1 MNGVWCD
8 FHESNVITGTIS
20 DDYCRIRI
28 EEFKSKMNKYK
39 IIENNG
45 GLLIDTTP
53 DYQKFM
59 ESGIEIES
67 YSKHEAVCSI
77 YNNSPNTWRQ
87 CYVLDTDTLKLFL
100 VYWYRDSMG
109 RITTTE
115 SFHSTLEKPKMK
127 KYKIIPN
134 QNKHPDS
141 ITYEFME
148 SYFTVESDSPVNAF
162 RKYCEHDSFVLNLD
176 SNFGYVFDTES
187 LDLYYTSW
195 SVNEQLGNSSFVKKL
210 EKPIKTDDSNMK
222 YKYKIVP
229 NRYNSTP
236 SYDEMMASNVL
247 INATG
252 PKTALSRYR
261 HLFDS
266 RVELTW
272 TLNLESLDLHQVI
285 FDKQNRDYTAHFIK
299 KFENPIE
306 KPKMK
311 TFKILSGNI
320 PPLYENFNSQYE
332 VNTASIKSA
341 VSRLYTF
348 ALTLDVYFLDIEN
361 LDLYHVRG
369 YREDISKDFILV
381 QNYAGKVNKPEVK
394 TKPMNTLSFKTLTEA
409 NNKRLPLFKN
419 SKGLP
424 AHSKPDGSDWSH
436 AEWLQAV
443 IGELGEYANVMKK
456 VQRGDLTME
465 EAKPSIE
472 KELADVMTY
481 FAILAQQLNI
491 DLGQAVEDKF
501 NEVSRRVECDIFIE
515 NDKVVREDE
524 LNYYADETK
533 TNTQI
538 GNDSLLSKKEE
549 LKTELDKIK
558 IKPSNFKKPA
568 VTPQMTNLMIGVG
581 LAYMQNLAN
590 QFYGIYPKPVQKTI
604 TLQDLNNGKV
614 YTRPFVSGRD
624 SNNLQEFSK
633 LIVNDATVMKTLQN
647 GKDYEGFNVNIG
659 DMIQFSD
666 DRNVLYSLRVTKI
679 E

>member
-394 TKPMNTLSFKTLTEA
+394 TKPMNTLSFKTLTDA

-443 IGELGEYANVMKK
+443 IGELGEYANIMKK
-456 VQRGDLTME
+456 VQRGDLTMV

-481 FAILAQQLNI
+481 FAILVQQLNI

-501 NEVSRRVECDIFIE
+501 NEVSDRVKADVYIS
-515 NDKVVREDE
+515 NDKVVTRNEM
-524 LNYYADETK
+524 
-533 TNTQI
+533 
-538 GNDSLLSKKEE
+538 SSKEE
-549 LKTELDKIK
+549 LHNELDKLKVKVKKENLTAQLYHKPVSFSSDQIK
-558 IKPSNFKKPA
+558 VDPTKWINNQDYATSA
-568 VTPQMTNLMIGVG
+568 MIVG
-581 LAYMQNLAN
+581 LAHMINSFLK
-590 QFYGIYPKPVQKTI
+590 KPVRKLI

-614 YTRPFVSGRD
+614 YTRPFISGHD
-624 SNNLQEFSK
+624 STTLQEFSK
-633 LIVNDATVMKTLQN
+633 LIVSDTLVMKTLQN
-647 GKDYEGFNVNIG
+647 GKDYDGFNVNVG

>member
-1 MNGVWCD
+1 MFRKLPKFGKIKMNGAWCD

-28 EEFKSKMNKYK
+28 EEFKPKMNKYK
-39 IIENNG
+39 IIESNG
-45 GLLIDTTP
+45 GLLIDAAP

-67 YSKHEAVCSI
+67 YSEHEAVCSI
-77 YNNSPNTWRQ
+77 YDNSLNTWRQ
-87 CYVLDTDTLKLFL
+87 CYVLDTDTLRLFL
-100 VYWYRDSMG
+100 VYWYRDSMD
-109 RITTTE
+109 RMTTTE
-115 SFHSTLEKPKMK
+115 SFHSILEKPKAK
-127 KYKIIPN
+127 NKYKIIPN

-141 ITYEFME
+141 ITYEFMN

-210 EKPIKTDDSNMK
+210 EKPFETDNDLNMK
-222 YKYKIVP
+222 YKYKIIS

-236 SYDEMMASNVL
+236 SYDEMMKSDVL

-266 RVELTW
+266 RVKSGW
-272 TLNLESLDLHQVI
+272 TLNLESLNLHQVI
-285 FDKQNRDYTAHFIK
+285 FDGQKEYVAHFIK
-299 KFENPIE
+299 KLE
-306 KPKMK
+306 KSKMN
-311 TFKILSGNI
+311 TFKILITSKTPSLKVILESGT
-320 PPLYENFNSQYE
+320 LVEAE
-332 VNTASIKSA
+332 SA
-341 VSRLYTF
+341 Q
-348 ALTLDVYFLDIEN
+348 DVYNKYCSNYSKFNIFRILN
-361 LDLYHVRG
+361 LSNLELTCYTYNQHKNC
-369 YREDISKDFILV
+369 ISFCVEKLE
-381 QNYAGKVNKPEVK
+381 KPM
-394 TKPMNTLSFKTLTEA
+394 TKPKLNTLSFKTLTEA

-443 IGELGEYANVMKK
+443 IGELGEYANIMKK

-481 FAILAQQLNI
+481 FAILAQQLNV

-501 NEVSRRVECDIFIE
+501 NEVSERVKANVFIK
-515 NDKVVREDE
+515 NDVV
-524 LNYYADETK
+524 Y
-533 TNTQI
+533 
-538 GNDSLLSKKEE
+538 SKNEE
-549 LKTELDKIK
+549 SIAEEKKIK
-558 IKPSNFKKPA
+558 NEKVRKAKDF
-568 VTPQMTNLMIGVG
+568 MTSSKVKELMNQHKVRPDAWINNQDYATTTMIVG
-581 LAYMQNLAN
+581 LAHMINSFLK
-590 QFYGIYPKPVQKTI
+590 KPVQKTI

-614 YTRPFVSGRD
+614 YTRPFISGQD
-624 SNNLQEFSK
+624 STTLQEFSK
-633 LIVNDATVMKTLQN
+633 LIVTDANVMKTLLN
-647 GKDYEGFNVNIG
+647 GKDYDGFNVNVG

>member
-1 MNGVWCD
+1 
-8 FHESNVITGTIS
+8 
-20 DDYCRIRI
+20 
-28 EEFKSKMNKYK
+28 MNKYK

-45 GLLIDTTP
+45 GLLIDTAP

-59 ESGIEIES
+59 ESEIEIES

-77 YNNSPNTWRQ
+77 YDNSLNTWRQ
-87 CYVLDTDTLKLFL
+87 CYVLDTDTLRLFL
-100 VYWYRDSMG
+100 VYWYRDSMD
-109 RITTTE
+109 RMTTTE
-115 SFHSTLEKPKMK
+115 SFHSILEKPKAK
-127 KYKIIPN
+127 NKYKIIPN

-141 ITYEFME
+141 ITYEFMN

-210 EKPIKTDDSNMK
+210 EKPFETDNDLNMK
-222 YKYKIVP
+222 YKYKIIS

-236 SYDEMMASNVL
+236 SYDEMMKSDVL

-266 RVELTW
+266 RVKSGW
-272 TLNLESLDLHQVI
+272 TLNLESLNLHQVI
-285 FDKQNRDYTAHFIK
+285 FDGQKEYVAHFIK
-299 KFENPIE
+299 KLE
-306 KPKMK
+306 KSKMN
-311 TFKILSGNI
+311 TFKILITPKTPTLEVMLKSGT
-320 PPLYENFNSQYE
+320 LVEAE
-332 VNTASIKSA
+332 SA
-341 VSRLYTF
+341 Q
-348 ALTLDVYFLDIEN
+348 DVYDKYFTNYSKFNTFRILN
-361 LDLYHVRG
+361 LSNLELTSFTYNQHKNC
-369 YREDISKDFILV
+369 ISFCVEKLE
-381 QNYAGKVNKPEVK
+381 KPM
-394 TKPMNTLSFKTLTEA
+394 TKPKLNTLSFKTLTEA

-443 IGELGEYANVMKK
+443 IGELGEYANIMKK

-472 KELADVMTY
+472 KELADVQTY
-481 FAILAQQLNI
+481 FSILAQQLNI

-501 NEVSRRVECDIFIE
+501 NEVSKRVECDVFIE
-515 NDKVVREDE
+515 NDKVVTKSQDSLTWKGSETFKAVFVNHDKDGT
-524 LNYYADETK
+524 YA
-533 TNTQI
+533 NRLI

-558 IKPSNFKKPA
+558 IKPSNSKKPV

-581 LAYMQNLAN
+581 LAYLAN
-590 QFYGIYPKPVQKTI
+590 QFYGIYPKPAQKFI

-614 YTRPFVSGRD
+614 YTRPFVSGQD
-624 SNNLQEFSK
+624 STTLQELSK
-633 LIVNDATVMKTLQN
+633 LIVTDATVMKTLLN
-647 GKDYEGFNVNIG
+647 GKDYDGFNVNVG

>member
-394 TKPMNTLSFKTLTEA
+394 TKPMNTLSFKTLTDA

-443 IGELGEYANVMKK
+443 IGELGEYANIMKK
-456 VQRGDLTME
+456 VQRGDLTMV

-501 NEVSRRVECDIFIE
+501 NEVSDRVKADVYIS
-515 NDKVVREDE
+515 NDKVVTRNEM
-524 LNYYADETK
+524 
-533 TNTQI
+533 
-538 GNDSLLSKKEE
+538 SSKEE
-549 LKTELDKIK
+549 LHNELDKLKVKVKKENLTAQLYHKPVSFSSDQIK
-558 IKPSNFKKPA
+558 VDPTKWINNQDYATSA
-568 VTPQMTNLMIGVG
+568 MIVG
-581 LAYMQNLAN
+581 LAHMINSFLK
-590 QFYGIYPKPVQKTI
+590 KPVRKLI

-614 YTRPFVSGRD
+614 YTRPFISGHD
-624 SNNLQEFSK
+624 STTLQEFSK
-633 LIVNDATVMKTLQN
+633 LIVSDTLVMKTLQN
-647 GKDYEGFNVNIG
+647 GKDYDGFNVNVG

>member
-1 MNGVWCD
+1 MTFKLGKFGKIKMNGVWCD

-210 EKPIKTDDSNMK
+210 EKPI
-222 YKYKIVP
+222 
-229 NRYNSTP
+229 
-236 SYDEMMASNVL
+236 
-247 INATG
+247 
-252 PKTALSRYR
+252 
-261 HLFDS
+261 
-266 RVELTW
+266 
-272 TLNLESLDLHQVI
+272 
-285 FDKQNRDYTAHFIK
+285 
-299 KFENPIE
+299 E
-306 KPKMK
+306 KPKMN
-311 TFKILSGNI
+311 TFKILITPKTPTLEVMLKSGT
-320 PPLYENFNSQYE
+320 LVEAE
-332 VNTASIKSA
+332 SA
-341 VSRLYTF
+341 Q
-348 ALTLDVYFLDIEN
+348 DVYDKYFTNYSKFNTFRILN
-361 LDLYHVRG
+361 LSNLELTSFTYNQHKNC
-369 YREDISKDFILV
+369 ISFCVEKLE
-381 QNYAGKVNKPEVK
+381 KPM
-394 TKPMNTLSFKTLTEA
+394 TKPKLNTLSFKTLTEA

-443 IGELGEYANVMKK
+443 IGELGEYANIMKK

-481 FAILAQQLNI
+481 FAILAQQLNV

-501 NEVSRRVECDIFIE
+501 NEVSERVKANVFIK
-515 NDKVVREDE
+515 NDVV
-524 LNYYADETK
+524 Y
-533 TNTQI
+533 
-538 GNDSLLSKKEE
+538 SKNEE
-549 LKTELDKIK
+549 SIAEEKKIK
-558 IKPSNFKKPA
+558 NEKVRKAKDF
-568 VTPQMTNLMIGVG
+568 MTSSKVKELMNQHKVRPDAWINNQDYATTTMIVG
-581 LAYMQNLAN
+581 LAHMINSFLK
-590 QFYGIYPKPVQKTI
+590 KPVQKTI

-614 YTRPFVSGRD
+614 YTRPFISGQD
-624 SNNLQEFSK
+624 STTLQEFSK
-633 LIVNDATVMKTLQN
+633 LIVTDANVMKTLLN
-647 GKDYEGFNVNIG
+647 GKDYDGFNVNVG

>member
-394 TKPMNTLSFKTLTEA
+394 TKPMNTLSFKTLTDA

-443 IGELGEYANVMKK
+443 IGELGEYANIMKK
-456 VQRGDLTME
+456 VQRGDLTMV

-481 FAILAQQLNI
+481 FAILVQQLNI

-501 NEVSRRVECDIFIE
+501 NEVSDRVKADVYIS
-515 NDKVVREDE
+515 NDKVVTRNEM
-524 LNYYADETK
+524 
-533 TNTQI
+533 
-538 GNDSLLSKKEE
+538 SSKEE
-549 LKTELDKIK
+549 LHNELDKLKVKVKKENLTAQLYHKPVSFSSDQIK
-558 IKPSNFKKPA
+558 VDPTKWF
-568 VTPQMTNLMIGVG
+568 TNQDYATTTMIVG
-581 LAYMQNLAN
+581 LAHMINS
-590 QFYGIYPKPVQKTI
+590 FIKKPVQKTI

-614 YTRPFVSGRD
+614 YTRPFISGHY
-624 SNNLQEFSK
+624 STTLQEFSK
-633 LIVNDATVMKTLQN
+633 LIVNDAIVMKTLLN
-647 GKDYEGFNVNIG
+647 GKDYDGFDINIG